1 MHASTLKAMWKRMA
15 RAALV
20 ATAAA
25 FALAP
30 LPAAAQAWPA
40 KPVTLVVPFPPGGSV
55 DPLARLLAARLST
68 SLGQQFI
75 VENKTG
81 ASGSIGT
88 AYVAKSAPDG
98 YTFVVVFDT
107 HAVNPSLIPNMPFD
121 TVKDLAPVM
130 LVGTAPMA
138 IVTAPSKP
146 YKTFADVVRAA
157 KARPDTISYGS
168 VGSGSLGHL
177 TFMILQQS
185 GGFKAVHVPY
195 RGGGPM
201 MTDAIGGQVDTAIG
215 SVAAVGA
222 NVRGGKLRAVAVTG
236 EKRSHTMPEVPT
248 LVEQGFPGFS
258 AYAWWGIF
266 APAGTPKPI
275 IDRMNAEL
283 AKALNLPDLKKQL
296 TEQLGMDLAIS
307 SPEGLQK
314 WTVGEIERWTR
325 VVRENNIRA
334 D

>member
-1 MHASTLKAMWKRMA
+1 MPRILAVAVATVVAVS
-15 RAALV
+15 ALV
-20 ATAAA
+20 ATP
-25 FALAP
+25 AL
-30 LPAAAQAWPA
+30 AQAWPT
-40 KPVTLVVPFPPGGSV
+40 KPVKFVVPFPPGGSV
-55 DPLARLLAARLST
+55 DPLARLLGARLSD

-88 AYVAKSAPDG
+88 AFVAKSPPDG
-98 YTFVVVFDT
+98 YTFVFVFDT
-107 HAVNPSLIPNMPFD
+107 HAVNPALIPNMPYD
-121 TVKDLAPVM
+121 TLKDLTPVM

-138 IVTAPSKP
+138 IVTSPSKP

-157 KARPDTISYGS
+157 KAKPDAINYGS

-177 TFMILQQS
+177 SMMIVQQA

-195 RGGGPM
+195 KGGGPM
-201 MTDAIGGQVDTAIG
+201 MTDAMGGQLETGIA

-222 NVRGGKLRAVAVTG
+222 NVRGGKLRAIAVTG
-236 EKRSHTMPEVPT
+236 DKRTHTMPDVPT
-248 LVEQGFPGFS
+248 LQEQGFPGFS
-258 AYAWWGIF
+258 AVAWWGIF
-266 APAGTPKPI
+266 APAGTPRPI
-275 IDRMNAEL
+275 IDKLNAEL
-283 AKALNLPDLKKQL
+283 AKALNQPDLKKQL

-314 WTVGEIERWTR
+314 WTVGEIERWTK
-325 VVRENNIRA
+325 VVKENNVRA

>member
-1 MHASTLKAMWKRMA
+1 M
-15 RAALV
+15 V
-20 ATAAA
+20 AFAA
-25 FALAP
+25 FAADH
-30 LPAAAQAWPA
+30 AAAQAWPT
-40 KPVTLVVPFPPGGSV
+40 KPVKLVVPFPPGGSV
-55 DPLARLLAARLST
+55 DPLARLLSVRLSE

-75 VENKTG
+75 VENKPG

-88 AYVAKSAPDG
+88 AYVAKSPPDG
-98 YTFVVVFDT
+98 YTFAVVFDT

-121 TVKDLAPVM
+121 TIKDLAPVM

-138 IVTAPSKP
+138 VVTSPSKP
-146 YKTFADVVRAA
+146 YKTFADVIRAA
-157 KARPDTISYGS
+157 KAKPDAVNYGS

-177 TFMILQQS
+177 TFMILQQA

-195 RGGGPM
+195 KGGGPM
-201 MTDAIGGQVDTAIG
+201 MTDAIGGQLETGIA

-236 EKRSHTMPEVPT
+236 EKRTHTMPDVRT
-248 LVEQGFPGFS
+248 LQEQGFPGFS
-258 AYAWWGIF
+258 SVAWWGIF
-266 APAGTPKPI
+266 APAGTPRPI
-275 IDRMNAEL
+275 IDKLNAEL
-283 AKALNLPDLKKQL
+283 SKALHLPDLNKQL

-314 WTVGEIERWTR
+314 WTVGEIERWTK
-325 VVRENNIRA
+325 VIRENNIRA